1 MNRLVLWALERAARA
16 AARKNT
22 RTRLALLAF
31 LMSLADTGG
40 GRWTTC
46 PPPEVIVP
54 DQLEIE
60 MPDPFDPSK
69 PGTVIITSTDKPWV
83 QCYPGGWQ

>member
-1 MNRLVLWALERAARA
+1 MVRIALAYAASCLA
-16 AARKNT
+16 
-22 RTRLALLAF
+22 RLAFWGYRPKRLE
-31 LMSLADTGG
+31 
-40 GRWTTC
+40 
-46 PPPEVIVP
+46 PEVIVP

-60 MPDPFDPSK
+60 MPDHFDPSK